1 MARPRLSG
9 HFPALRPAFGLSL
22 RDLGLTLSLGVL
34 LSGCASQDWRHETQ
48 KVDATSAHQLI
59 DRASFETLDL
69 AAMLNAYAPGPVRV
83 TVEGDLDAAYRN
95 FSRAASLAGDPAASA
110 ARNAL
115 QERILAAST
124 QRCNAFKGSLQRSFS
139 GVNFGLGLAGTI
151 AGTVGALVS
160 GSVANYWSGA
170 SAVFSGARAEY
181 NQDFLANVAAH
192 VIVDG
197 IERRQKEVYAQIAND
212 GQRKAYADYPVDA
225 AIKDALYYHG
235 LCSVVTGFQVAQDS
249 IKEIDNPGLSTSIRT
264 LAKIKVAQKL
274 DKMDPA
280 QTDVASLLKQA
291 SEVAA
296 FDYIRAGT
304 YLGRVGATVA
314 PVEINVAA
322 GLDALAGYVSA
333 VAAADA
339 MLGKAAQTLAD
350 KARKNRHLKGRLTE
364 LGLDP
369 LPKFDQ
375 VTPLQVNTCQ
385 ARLKQLSLD
394 RQIFLHKAD
403 KATDAAEKSLYSVQ
417 AMVSMER
424 YNAILQ
430 GFASLAAVYKA
441 KADAAVHGWNI
452 LYENAGGGQAAAI
465 GAFVAAVNT
474 GKPALDAVT
483 LGQLQLLCP
492 VGN

>member
-1 MARPRLSG
+1 MACVRLARP
-9 HFPALRPAFGLSL
+9 FPVLHPASCLPAHG
-22 RDLGLTLSLGVL
+22 LGLVLSVGVL
-34 LSGCASQDWRHETQ
+34 LSGCASQDWRDETR

-59 DRASFETLDL
+59 DRTSFETLDL
-69 AAMLNAYAPGPVRV
+69 AALLNAYAPGPVRV
-83 TVEGDLDAAYRN
+83 TVEGDLDAAHRN
-95 FSRAASLAGDPAASA
+95 FSQAAGQAGDPAARA

-181 NQDFLANVAAH
+181 NQDFLANLAAH

-197 IERRQKEVYAQIAND
+197 IERRQKEVYAQIANE
-212 GQRKAYADYPVDA
+212 GQKKAYADYPVDA
-225 AIKDALYYHG
+225 ALKDALYYHG

-280 QTDVASLLKQA
+280 QTDIASLLKQA
-291 SEVAA
+291 SEVAS

-304 YLGRVGATVA
+304 YLGGVGTATV
-314 PVEINVAA
+314 PLEIRVAD
-322 GLDALAGYVSA
+322 GLEALAAHVSV

-339 MLGKAAQTLAD
+339 TLGKVAQTLAG
-350 KARKNRHLKGRLTE
+350 KARQDRHLKGRLTA
-364 LGLDP
+364 LGLEP
-369 LPKFDQ
+369 LPTFNQ
-375 VTPLQVNTCQ
+375 ATHLPVGACQ
-385 ARLKQLSLD
+385 AQLRQLSLD
-394 RQIFLHKAD
+394 RQIFLHKAE
-403 KATDAAEKSLYSVQ
+403 KAPGAAEKSLYSLQ
-417 AMVSMER
+417 ATLSLER
-424 YNAILQ
+424 YSAILQ
-430 GFASLAAVYKA
+430 GFASLAATYKA
-441 KADAAVHGWNI
+441 KTDVAIDGWNA
-452 LYENAGGGQAAAI
+452 LYENAGTSQAAI
-465 GAFVAAVNT
+465 DAFRTAVDT
-474 GKPALDAVT
+474 GGPVLDAVA
-483 LGQLQLLCP
+483 LGQLTLLCP
-492 VGN
+492 AGN